1 MAAAASLS
9 PLIAPRASPN
19 AIPRRAF
26 PSARRLAVES
36 RHRRRVLA
44 MGGADLLGDLG
55 ARDPFPEEIE
65 SNFGENVVGNTD
77 TLHRILVPN
86 LRALSLAQ
94 LSCEAIPPS
103 QPPLADDDA
112 EKLLKKVKFYANLFP
127 ISILFHVI

>member
-19 AIPRRAF
+19 AIPRLAF
-26 PSARRLAVES
+26 PSVRRLAVES
-36 RHRRRVLA
+36 RPRRRVLA

-94 LSCEAIPPS
+94 LSCEAIPLRSLPWRTTTPRS
-103 QPPLADDDA
+103 C
-112 EKLLKKVKFYANLFP
+112 
-127 ISILFHVI
+127 